1 VRMPTFAELD
11 SDQRGIYTESPANR
25 AVLVTGPPGTGKT
38 VVAFHRALRL
48 SKGGKPVTLLMF
60 NNVLSKYADSV
71 DIEHDITICNLHKWV
86 DHWFRHAFKKRAPH
100 KTRFDINWQAIGKT
114 IRETTD
120 ISILHRLCWGHLII
134 DEGQDFPVSMYE
146 AFMDLIDHPLLE
158 EASRP
163 TLTVFADENQTI
175 TENNSTLQEI
185 RQTLDVGVR
194 NKRYWR
200 LFKNYRNTR
209 EISEFSTFY
218 QLTGRSAAKAPD
230 RGGMK
235 PQVIMLPDHAAVA
248 EHITNFVINNGQ
260 VEVGVLSFGKKG
272 DVKNIY
278 SELNKAKEEK
288 KSKHTVQ
295 MYVNG
300 PAKESIHHDAKYL
313 KFGTPPSI
321 TVLHNKSSKGLEF
334 DAVFIVNMHRDSR
347 AFDASAQELIKDMYV
362 VSSRARNTLF
372 FDIVCFGDSLPQ
384 ITRLLPSPESR
395 LCGYTA
401 NTEWKSELREKL
413 KHVPWSETEEMA
425 DQIRADTLADEILS
439 LGDDAPLL
447 LSSLIESSK
456 KHMILKHGIKE
467 YTSGLDKQNI
477 VRLIKEIGCHRVEKD
492 LMTTA

>member
-1 VRMPTFAELD
+1 MRMPTFAELD
-11 SDQRGIYTESPANR
+11 SDQRGIYTQSPANR

-86 DHWFRHAFKKRAPH
+86 DHWFRHAFKKRPPSRG
-100 KTRFDINWQAIGKT
+100 RFDIHWQAIGRA
-114 IRETTD
+114 ILETTD
-120 ISILHRLCWGHLII
+120 ISTLHRLCWGHLII
-134 DEGQDFPVSMYE
+134 DEGQDFPVAMYD
-146 AFMDLIDHPLLE
+146 AFMDLVDHPLLE

-175 TENNSTLQEI
+175 TEHNSTLQEI
-185 RQTLDVGVR
+185 RQTLDVGVQNR
-194 NKRYWR
+194 RYWR
-200 LFKNYRNTR
+200 LYKNYRNTR
-209 EISEFSTFY
+209 EISEFATFY

-235 PQVIMLPDHAAVA
+235 PQVIMLSDHSAVA

-260 VEVGVLSFGKKG
+260 IEVGVLSFGKKG

-278 SELNKAKEEK
+278 NELNKAKEEK
-288 KSKHTVQ
+288 RSKHIIQ

-300 PAKESIHHDAKYL
+300 KVKESIHHDAKYL
-313 KFGTPPSI
+313 KFGVPPSI

-362 VSSRARNTLF
+362 VSSRARSTLF

-384 ITRLLPSPESR
+384 ITRLLPSPESG

-401 NTEWKSELREKL
+401 NTGWKSDLREKL

-425 DQIRADTLADEILS
+425 DQIRAATLADEILS
-439 LGDDAPLL
+439 LGDKAPLV
-447 LSSLIESSK
+447 LSSLIDNSK
-456 KHMILKHGIKE
+456 QHKILKQNIEK
-467 YTSGLDKQNI
+467 YIDGLDKQNI
-477 VRLIKEIGCHRVEKD
+477 VRVIKEIGCQKVEKD

>member
-1 VRMPTFAELD
+1 MPTFAELD

-71 DIEHDITICNLHKWV
+71 AIEHEITICNLHKWV
-86 DHWFRHAFKKRAPH
+86 DHWFRHAFKKRPPYR
-100 KTRFDINWQAIGKT
+100 KKFDINWQSISKAIQ
-114 IRETTD
+114 ETTC
-120 ISILHRLCWGHLII
+120 ISTLHRLCWGHLLI
-134 DEGQDFPVSMYE
+134 DEGQDFPIAMYE
-146 AFMDLIDHPLLE
+146 AFMGLIDHPLLE

-175 TENNSTLQEI
+175 TKHNSTLQEI
-185 RQTLDVGVR
+185 RQTLNVGVR

-200 LFKNYRNTR
+200 LYKNYRNTR
-209 EISEFSTFY
+209 EISEFATFY

-235 PQVIMLPDHAAVA
+235 PQVIMLSDHSAVA
-248 EHITNFVINNGQ
+248 EHITNFVVNNGQ
-260 VEVGVLSFGKKG
+260 IEVGVLSFGKKG

-278 SELNKAKEEK
+278 SELNKAKDEK
-288 KSKHTVQ
+288 KSKHIVQ
-295 MYVNG
+295 MYLNG
-300 PAKESIHHDAKYL
+300 KAEESIHHNAKCL
-313 KFGTPPSI
+313 EFGAPPSI

-334 DAVFIVNMHRDSR
+334 DAVFVVNLHRDSR
-347 AFDASAQELIKDMYV
+347 AFDASAQERIKDMYV
-362 VSSRARNTLF
+362 VSSRARSTLF
-372 FDIVCFGDSLPQ
+372 FDIVCFADSLPQ

-401 NTEWKSELREKL
+401 NTGWKSEFREKL
-413 KHVPWSETEEMA
+413 KHVPWAETEEMA
-425 DQIRADTLADEILS
+425 DQIRATTLADEILS
-439 LGDDAPLL
+439 LGDEAPLL
-447 LSSLIESSK
+447 LSSLIENSK
-456 KHMILKHGIKE
+456 KHSLLKQSIKE
-467 YTSGLDKQNI
+467 YTDGLDKQNI
-477 VRLIKEIGCHRVEKD
+477 VRLIKEIGCQRVEKY